1 MPVDEPSAWRSVYKD
16 GKFQPSEPADFEAF
30 GVAFDFLEN
39 LEKKNG
45 GGRLAQLLAL
55 EAEVKKY
62 ESELR
67 AHGFVA
73 LLSKL
78 RR

>member
-1 MPVDEPSAWRSVYKD
+1 MLVDEPSAWRSVYKD
-16 GKFQPSEPADFEAF
+16 GKFQPAKPVDADL
-30 GVAFDFLEN
+30 FDAVFNALDGLN
-39 LEKKNG
+39 

-55 EAEVKKY
+55 ETEVKKY

-67 AHGFVA
+67 AHGFVT